1 MEKTRVGWIGLGRM
15 GASMAGQLLR
25 AGYEVHVW
33 NRTRSKAEPLERQ
46 GAKVVDQITDLA
58 DLDVVFTMVSTP
70 AVLEQVMLGDG
81 GLLTGERV
89 PRVVVDGSTV
99 DAGTSER
106 LREAAEAK
114 GAALIAAPVSGNGKV
129 AAKGLLSIVASGP
142 RDAFESVREPLEV
155 IGRAV
160 TYVGEGERARLVKI
174 AHNLFLGIVTQ
185 AMAEVTV
192 LAEKGGI
199 SRTDFLTFLNDS
211 VMGSVF
217 TRYKTPAFVNLDM
230 TPTFTPV
237 LLQKDFDL
245 GLEAA
250 RSLQVP
256 VPVTGLVAQIIGGA
270 VGEGRVEE
278 DFAVLLPLVAR
289 SAGMALTPDGSDV
302 SDGLS

>member
-1 MEKTRVGWIGLGRM
+1 MSEMTVGWIGLGRM
-15 GASMAGQLLR
+15 GTSMAGRLVS
-25 AGYEVHVW
+25 AGYDVSVW
-33 NRTRSKAEPLERQ
+33 NRTRSKAEPLQRR
-46 GAKVVDQITDLA
+46 GATVVDHIMDLA
-58 DLDVVFTMVSTP
+58 DRDVVFTMVSTP
-70 AVLEQVMLGDG
+70 AVLESVMLDEG

-89 PRVVVDGSTV
+89 PRVIVDSSTV

-106 LREAAEAK
+106 LREAAAAK
-114 GAALIAAPVSGNGKV
+114 GVAFIAAPVSGNDKV
-129 AAKGLLSIVASGP
+129 AAKGQLSIVASGP
-142 RDAFESVREPLEV
+142 RDAFDSTRELLEA
-155 IGRAV
+155 IGRSV

-217 TRYKTPAFVNLDM
+217 TRYKTPAFVNLDL

-245 GLEAA
+245 GLGAA
-250 RSLQVP
+250 RSMQVP
-256 VPVTGLVAQIIGGA
+256 VPVTALVGQIIAGA
-270 VGEGRVEE
+270 VAEGRVEE
-278 DFAVLLPLVAR
+278 DFAVLLPLAAR
-289 SAGMALTPDGSDV
+289 AAGLELAPDGTDV